1 MTVDNVLDEIDG
13 NSSDYEGLESDD
25 DDDFDAT
32 QQTTNLHLQQE
43 SDNESEDE
51 EEEPTNGNAVRG
63 QRREYRWLK
72 ANFTPSAL
80 DFTGPKPE
88 PPVDGATH
96 TPLEY
101 FRRFIST
108 EMIDNIVQQT
118 NIYSVQKTGTSVQ
131 TDHKEIEKIFGVY
144 FHMGLVRMSSVRQY
158 WEIETSYP
166 PVSTAICRN
175 RFRDLLTKL
184 HVVNNLTA
192 SDENKQKDKLWKV
205 RPWLESFREN
215 CLKLTPEENVSIDE
229 MMCEFRGKTNPIQ
242 QYIKGKPHP
251 WGFKIWG
258 RADPAGI
265 LYDFDVYQGGT
276 GQRSALGQ
284 GADVVLKLTESL
296 KYNSNYK
303 IFADNFFTSL
313 GLITAL
319 NERGM
324 RYTGTVRKNR
334 MGQCTLLQEK
344 ELKKKG
350 RGTIDYRVDQNH
362 NIIAVRW
369 YDNRAVSLLSSVT
382 GVEPT
387 QQVRRWAGVADALI
401 KVNTVKRGRP
411 SLDDSAAAKKISKVV
426 VVNEDVRFDN
436 IGHWP
441 GKCESRGRFQTSQQE
456 KPRPAGEPLE
466 QVANNSSRHTGT
478 PSDQSE

>member
-1 MTVDNVLDEIDG
+1 MILGEQNFTDTWKLT
-13 NSSDYEGLESDD
+13 LK
-25 DDDFDAT
+25 FFCK
-32 QQTTNLHLQQE
+32 E

-51 EEEPTNGNAVRG
+51 DEKEPTNGNAVWG

-72 ANFTPSAL
+72 ASFTPSAL

-88 PPVDGATH
+88 PPVDGAPH

-108 EMIDNIVQQT
+108 ELIDNIVQQT

-131 TDHKEIEKIFGVY
+131 TDHKKIEKILGVY

-158 WEIETSYP
+158 WEIETSHP
-166 PVSTAICRN
+166 PFSTAIGRN

-184 HVVNNLTA
+184 HVVNNLTV
-192 SDENKQKDKLWKV
+192 SDENKQKNKLWKV
-205 RPWLESFREN
+205 QPWLESFREN

-319 NERGM
+319 NDRGM

-344 ELKKKG
+344 GLKKKG

-362 NIIAVRW
+362 KIIAVRW

-387 QQVRRWAGVADALI
+387 QQIRRWVKSKKNYEYFAMPAIVASNNQSMGGVD
-401 KVNTVKRGRP
+401 
-411 SLDDSAAAKKISKVV
+411 LDSFTAAY
-426 VVNEDVRFDN
+426 RF
-436 IGHWP
+436 
-441 GKCESRGRFQTSQQE
+441 KLRSRR
-456 KPRPAGEPLE
+456 
-466 QVANNSSRHTGT
+466 
-478 PSDQSE
+478 